1 MRKRLFPTAA
11 SDESAALFTAA
22 LVLTLFGVLSGIE
35 AAGWIM
41 TSTLFV
47 LAAVAAGGGL
57 IHRYAKKN

>member
-1 MRKRLFPTAA
+1 MRRHPYA
-11 SDESAALFTAA
+11 SNTPDESAALLTTA
-22 LVLTLFGVLSGIE
+22 LVLALFGVLSGVE
-35 AAGWIM
+35 AKSWVM